1 MSCKYSYFD
10 DGIFLCSLRRH
21 KQQCILGKPDLK
33 KCMANGYKKY
43 KEVKFLSRRRYMVL
57 NLVIRDVKDKKTY
70 KAKDFDL

>member
-43 KEVKFLSRRRYMVL
+43 ILGTCAVVI
-57 NLVIRDVKDKKTY
+57 LVGIS
-70 KAKDFDL
+70 LILIG

>member
-21 KQQCILGKPDLK
+21 KQQCILGKTDLK

-43 KEVKFLSRRRYMVL
+43 KEGIKCKNTNKIS
-57 NLVIRDVKDKKTY
+57 
-70 KAKDFDL
+70 

>member
-43 KEVKFLSRRRYMVL
+43 KK
-57 NLVIRDVKDKKTY
+57 Y
-70 KAKDFDL
+70 KEGIKCKNTNKIS